1 MVVVV
6 DWIGLFCLISLSFC
20 LVLLP
25 FSVAWCGLQRS
36 PVMVLNI
43 LWVRHPLT
51 EKKLNL
57 RHWPDS
63 SFFFFPVFHFS
74 TFNDL
79 LQVTMKQTGTSA
91 PINWGWWLWSFG
103 NLSDATE
110 FTPTSLLSLL
120 KLECFL
126 CSWSA
131 WMCNS
136 WNQNSIF
143 FPSWVVA

>member
-63 SFFFFPVFHFS
+63 SFFFFFLFFTFQLLTICCKWRWNRQGHQHPSTGDDDFGLLGISLMQRNSLQHHCSLCWNLNAFCVLGLPGCVILEIKIPFFFH
-74 TFNDL
+74 
-79 LQVTMKQTGTSA
+79 
-91 PINWGWWLWSFG
+91 
-103 NLSDATE
+103 
-110 FTPTSLLSLL
+110 
-120 KLECFL
+120 LEL
-126 CSWSA
+126 
-131 WMCNS
+131 
-136 WNQNSIF
+136 
-143 FPSWVVA
+143 